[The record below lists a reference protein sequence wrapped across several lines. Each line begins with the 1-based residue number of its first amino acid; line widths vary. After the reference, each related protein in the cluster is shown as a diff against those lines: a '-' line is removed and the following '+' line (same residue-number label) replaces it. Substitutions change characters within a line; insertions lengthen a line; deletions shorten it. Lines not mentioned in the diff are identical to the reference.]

1 MKITKRKSE
10 IGTYDI
16 RIEENEDKHLDVLF
30 GGNGD
35 IYWIYDN
42 YEVADVKE
50 DSMYEAFEIP
60 STEPGIYKIFNELY
74 EDLVNCRIFVP
85 EINELYPGQIKEDE
99 ERCRRSN
106 EDLKKDYRYNLLVKD
121 KVITWYSDEE
131 YREIAE
137 IVRITKTETGI
148 LLEFIR
154 QSTRDDM
161 GSLRLPGW
169 YSIRFRTS
177 GSTYT
182 PCDMVFW
189 RHFNNLQNY
198 EEQPTIDNNH
208 TLKKENKTC
217 K

>member
-16 RIEENEDKHLDVLF
+16 RIEENDDKHLDVLF

-42 YEVADVKE
+42 YEVADVEE

-99 ERCRRSN
+99 ERCHRSN

-131 YREIAE
+131 YHEIAE

>member
-1 MKITKRKSE
+1 
-10 IGTYDI
+10 
-16 RIEENEDKHLDVLF
+16 
-30 GGNGD
+30 
-35 IYWIYDN
+35 
-42 YEVADVKE
+42 
-50 DSMYEAFEIP
+50 
-60 STEPGIYKIFNELY
+60 
-74 EDLVNCRIFVP
+74 
-85 EINELYPGQIKEDE
+85 
-99 ERCRRSN
+99 
-106 EDLKKDYRYNLLVKD
+106 
-121 KVITWYSDEE
+121 
-131 YREIAE
+131 
-137 IVRITKTETGI
+137 
-148 LLEFIR
+148 
-154 QSTRDDM
+154 M

>member
-16 RIEENEDKHLDVLF
+16 RIEESEDKHLDVLF

-42 YEVADVKE
+42 FEVAYAEE

-60 STEPGIYKIFNELY
+60 STEIGLYKIFNELY

-85 EINELYPGQIKEDE
+85 EKNELYPGQLKEDE
-99 ERCRRSN
+99 ERCQRSN
-106 EDLKKDYRYNLLVKD
+106 EDLKTDYRYNLLVKD
-121 KVITWYSDEE
+121 RVITWYSDEE

-137 IVRITKTETGI
+137 IVRITKNETGI

-189 RHFNNLQNY
+189 RHFDNLQHY
-198 EEQPTIDNNH
+198 EEQPTTENNH

>member
-16 RIEENEDKHLDVLF
+16 RIEANEDKHLDVLF

-42 YEVADVKE
+42 YEVADVEE
-50 DSMYEAFEIP
+50 DYMYEAFEIP

-154 QSTRDDM
+154 QSARDDM

>member
-1 MKITKRKSE
+1 MKVTKIKSE

-16 RIEENEDKHLDVLF
+16 RIEENEDKHLDVIF

-42 YEVADVKE
+42 YEVADVEE

-60 STEPGIYKIFNELY
+60 IIEQGLYNIFNELY

-85 EINELYPGQIKEDE
+85 ETNELYPGQLEEDAR
-99 ERCRRSN
+99 RCHHSN
-106 EDLKKDYRYNLLVKD
+106 EELKTDSRYLLLVKNGI
-121 KVITWYSDEE
+121 ITWYSDEE

-137 IVRITKTETGI
+137 IVQISKTETGI

-154 QSTRDDM
+154 QSVRDDA
-161 GSLRLPGW
+161 GFLRLPGW

-182 PCDMVFW
+182 PCDLVFW
-189 RHFNNLQNY
+189 RHFDNLQHY
-198 EEQPTIDNNH
+198 EEQPSKEDSPK
-208 TLKKENKTC
+208 LQYKK
-217 K
+217 

>member
-42 YEVADVKE
+42 YEVADVEE

-121 KVITWYSDEE
+121 KVATNSFLSSLSIILFLVDVPFLTFNLDAVTFLIEE
-131 YREIAE
+131 
-137 IVRITKTETGI
+137 
-148 LLEFIR
+148 
-154 QSTRDDM
+154 STF
-161 GSLRLPGW
+161 L
-169 YSIRFRTS
+169 I
-177 GSTYT
+177 
-182 PCDMVFW
+182 
-189 RHFNNLQNY
+189 
-198 EEQPTIDNNH
+198 
-208 TLKKENKTC
+208 
-217 K
+217 